1 MWLYDHASVDR
12 YDLSFA
18 NPIWWRPLRRP
29 RTEASARR
37 EGRRKTRVDP
47 DRPVTEGVESK
58 KGAVTGGHAASSR
71 FPSPLIEPDLQISPI
86 RLSDQLH
93 LKAHGLGRT
102 A

>member
-1 MWLYDHASVDR
+1 MTRRKRSEGCRVGKIARAVVNHPLSIRAIPRSAPGDR
-12 YDLSFA
+12 FCPREGGL
-18 NPIWWRPLRRP
+18 PWRP
-29 RTEASARR
+29 A
-37 EGRRKTRVDP
+37 
-47 DRPVTEGVESK
+47 VESK

>member
-1 MWLYDHASVDR
+1 MEPGQLHRENAGYLIAASSLEQALMR
-12 YDLSFA
+12 W
-18 NPIWWRPLRRP
+18 N
-29 RTEASARR
+29 
-37 EGRRKTRVDP
+37 RV
-47 DRPVTEGVESK
+47 RAVGVESK

>member
-1 MWLYDHASVDR
+1 PRPGESSTQHSSDPPVCAGGQVLPR
-12 YDLSFA
+12 EL
-18 NPIWWRPLRRP
+18 PWRP
-29 RTEASARR
+29 A
-37 EGRRKTRVDP
+37 
-47 DRPVTEGVESK
+47 VESK